1 MPVEIM
7 GFTLYS
13 IKELSEILDVTVV
26 TLRKYFRS
34 GKMKAQ
40 KIGGKWYV
48 TEENV
53 KKFLGGDSA

>member
-7 GFTLYS
+7 GVTLYS
-13 IKELSEILDVTVV
+13 IKELSGILDVTVV

>member
-7 GFTLYS
+7 GVTLYS

-53 KKFLGGDSA
+53 KRFLGGDSA